1 MELIMAIKINTNET
15 FDQQGNLLY
24 SETVEFDEV
33 DNPMIDVVK
42 DLTPL
47 QRQTLLDALKKV
59 Q

>member
-1 MELIMAIKINTNET
+1 MTIKINTNET
-15 FDQQGNLLY
+15 FDQQGNLLH
-24 SETVEFDEV
+24 SETVEFNEV

-42 DLTPL
+42 DLTLL